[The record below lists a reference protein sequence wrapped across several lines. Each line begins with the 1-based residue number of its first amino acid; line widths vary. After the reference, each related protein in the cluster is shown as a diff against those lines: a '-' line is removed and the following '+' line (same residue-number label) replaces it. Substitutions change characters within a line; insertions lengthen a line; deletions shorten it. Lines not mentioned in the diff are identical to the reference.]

1 MECDDPRLLAEW
13 IANWQD
19 IVEFE
24 VVPVLTSRDAAAA
37 IGPVLAESEESSA

>member
-1 MECDDPRLLAEW
+1 MECDDPRLLSEW

-24 VVPVLTSRDAAAA
+24 VVPVLTSREAAEA
-37 IGPVLAESEESSA
+37 IGPVLDAGD